1 MDTSVIIALI
11 IAVVVVAV
19 VWIFR
24 DRMTELSVN
33 GQKAEMKA
41 KMEAKANNSEFV
53 DEKPANVVFKGN
65 KLRGQ
70 GEYRMQGTDFSD
82 NDVDGKQKLE
92 LGYDESPNNAQDQ
105 ENQSVDRL
113 Q

>member
-1 MDTSVIIALI
+1 MDTYVLIAII
-11 IAVVVVAV
+11 IAVVVIVV

-41 KMEAKANNSEFV
+41 KMEAKVNNSEFA
-53 DEKPANVVFKGN
+53 DEKPTNVVFKGN
-65 KLRGQ
+65 KLRGE

-92 LGYDESPNNAQDQ
+92 LGYEETSDNADNSPNED
-105 ENQSVDRL
+105 NQSS
-113 Q
+113 

>member
-1 MDTSVIIALI
+1 MNTSITIAII
-11 IAVVVVAV
+11 IAVVVIAV

-33 GQKAEMKA
+33 GKNAEMKA
-41 KMEAKANNSEFV
+41 KMGAKTNNSEFA

-65 KLRGQ
+65 KLRGE
-70 GEYRMQGTDFSD
+70 GEYRMQGTYFSD

-92 LGYDESPNNAQDQ
+92 LGYEETFNNAQDQ
-105 ENQSVDRL
+105 DNQSS
-113 Q
+113 